1 MPQCNVCQSIEV
13 SRIIK
18 IKSVPI
24 FNNILLESFE
34 DAINIP
40 RGDIDLSIC
49 HNCGHFFNSAF
60 LPHLID
66 YNHLYENSLEFSPR
80 FKKYADD
87 LIENLVEDF
96 DLREKKIVEIGCGQ
110 GGFLKSICQ
119 KGGNYGRG
127 YDPSY
132 RGETIFGN
140 NKNIVFVQDEFSI
153 KYADCEADFIYSRHV
168 LEHVPY
174 PCDFVSELRQT
185 IGNQLSTRV
194 FIEVPNSKFTL
205 KELGIWDLIYEHCSY
220 FSANS
225 LNYLFD
231 NAGFSVEKLVEV
243 FDGQF
248 LQIFTLPKDPQGKAE
263 RSLRHNNWD
272 TVDKL
277 QILASSFKN
286 NYDQKVKYWNSI
298 LESLRKERRRVVV
311 WGAGSKG
318 VSFLNIFKNH
328 GVIEFAVDINPNK
341 IDKYIAGTGQR
352 IVHPDFLKEYRPDN
366 VIVLNQIYADEI
378 RDRLRVMAVADNL
391 LFA

>member
-13 SRIIK
+13 CRIIK
-18 IKSVPI
+18 IDSVPI

-66 YNHLYENSLEFSPR
+66 YTHKYENSLHFSPR
-80 FKKYADD
+80 FRKYADD
-87 LIENLVEDF
+87 LIEDLVEEY
-96 DLREKKIVEIGCGQ
+96 DLRGKRIVEIGCGQ
-110 GGFLKSICQ
+110 GDFLKSICH
-119 KGGNYGRG
+119 KGGNYGKG

-132 RGETIFGN
+132 RGKTIIGN

-153 KYADCEADFIYSRHV
+153 KYADRESDFIYSRHV

-174 PCDFVSELRQT
+174 PYEFVSELRQI
-185 IGNQLSTRV
+185 IGNRLSIRV
-194 FIEVPNSKFTL
+194 FIDVPNLRFTL
-205 KELGIWDLIYEHCSY
+205 EDLGIWDLIYEHCSY

-225 LNYLFD
+225 LDYLID
-231 NAGFSVEKLVEV
+231 SAGFSVEKLVEV

-248 LQIFTLPKDPQGKAE
+248 LQIFAIPKDPKNKAE
-263 RSLRHNNWD
+263 RPLRDNNWN

-277 QILASSFKN
+277 QILASSFAI
-286 NYDQKVKYWNSI
+286 NYDQKVKYWNSL
-298 LESLRKERRRVVV
+298 LESFRKERRRVVV

-328 GVIEFAVDINPNK
+328 GAIEFAVDINPNK
-341 IDKYIAGTGQR
+341 IDKYIAGAGQR
-352 IVHPDFLKEYRPDN
+352 IVHPDFLKEIRPDI
-366 VIVLNQIYADEI
+366 VIVMNQVYENEI
-378 RDRLRVMAVADNL
+378 RDLLRDMDISVEF